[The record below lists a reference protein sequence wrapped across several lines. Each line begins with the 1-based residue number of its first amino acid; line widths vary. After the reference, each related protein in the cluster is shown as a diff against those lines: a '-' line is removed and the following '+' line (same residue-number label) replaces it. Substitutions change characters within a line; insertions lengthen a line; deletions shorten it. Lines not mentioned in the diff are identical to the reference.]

1 MHTFITDFLKPLS
14 FAALT
19 ALSMHSCTP
28 KADAPLLEGKINVTE
43 PTELALV
50 YDYEGEN
57 IVTELTTDSTGAF
70 TYNPALKAGEADLVI
85 YVGQDLYGAFVKQ
98 GCSTHVD
105 IDGTRATFTGDN
117 TDRCRFNNTLYQ
129 SFSPW
134 TFKPTPDHP
143 FQLDEW
149 NTNLQQAYE
158 RTQKAV
164 EAVGDPEARARY
176 QRLADA
182 THKYYTLQILS
193 LDRMMNQADNEA
205 QTDSLLA
212 TIDPNAD
219 ETRLSGLINYW
230 YNQAN
235 LVPNTERVIDLTTFF
250 TAQINAVDSALSNEG
265 NKRSLYNT
273 LTTMFFMY
281 EPSDSDITAFRTAIA
296 PQLAKAPFIA
306 EDIERR
312 LAERANQ
319 IKDGDALPSA
329 PTLIARDGTRT
340 TLNEV
345 IRGKVAYIDFWATWC
360 APCCREIPYFEKVWK
375 QYKSDPRIVFV
386 SISQDDNVSAW
397 QAKVDKDQPGWPNY
411 IFEKISGRQF
421 LDRMGINA
429 IPRFIIVGRDGRI
442 IHVNAARPSDK
453 DIKSVIDAALAR

>member
-1 MHTFITDFLKPLS
+1 M
-14 FAALT
+14 
-19 ALSMHSCTP
+19 
-28 KADAPLLEGKINVTE
+28 
-43 PTELALV
+43 
-50 YDYEGEN
+50 
-57 IVTELTTDSTGAF
+57 
-70 TYNPALKAGEADLVI
+70 
-85 YVGQDLYGAFVKQ
+85 
-98 GCSTHVD
+98 
-105 IDGTRATFTGDN
+105 
-117 TDRCRFNNTLYQ
+117 
-129 SFSPW
+129 
-134 TFKPTPDHP
+134 
-143 FQLDEW
+143 
-149 NTNLQQAYE
+149 QQAYE

-219 ETRLSGLINYW
+219 ESRLSGLINYW

-235 LVPNTERVIDLTTFF
+235 LVPNTERVIDLTTYFSN
-250 TAQINAVDSALSNEG
+250 QINAIDSALTNEG
-265 NKRSLYNT
+265 NKHSLYNT

-306 EDIERR
+306 QDIERR

-319 IKDGDALPSA
+319 IKDGDALPSD

-360 APCCREIPYFEKVWK
+360 APCCREIPYFEAVWK

>member
-1 MHTFITDFLKPLS
+1 MHPQS
-14 FAALT
+14 RRPAAG
-19 ALSMHSCTP
+19 
-28 KADAPLLEGKINVTE
+28 GKNQRN
-43 PTELALV
+43 
-50 YDYEGEN
+50 G
-57 IVTELTTDSTGAF
+57 
-70 TYNPALKAGEADLVI
+70 
-85 YVGQDLYGAFVKQ
+85 
-98 GCSTHVD
+98 THRA
-105 IDGTRATFTGDN
+105 IDGTQATFTGDN

-219 ETRLSGLINYW
+219 ESRLSGLINYW

-235 LVPNTERVIDLTTFF
+235 LVPNTERVIDLTTYFSN
-250 TAQINAVDSALSNEG
+250 QINAIDSALSNEG

-306 EDIERR
+306 QDIERR

-319 IKDGDALPSA
+319 IKDGDALPSD

-345 IRGKVAYIDFWATWC
+345 IQGKVAYIDFWATWC